1 MGGTRT
7 RSAKICPIWT
17 LLKRDLGEL
26 SSAFCLL
33 EKIGQTLKRGMSQI
47 VQRREECGWVDGW
60 GGEKKKEFWNF
71 DFENGLLKFVC
82 VSEFYGISL
91 FS

>member
-33 EKIGQTLKRGMSQI
+33 EKIGSILGSNSQK
-47 VQRREECGWVDGW
+47 EESHKGERSVDGWMDGW
-60 GGEKKKEFWNF
+60 GGEIKKEFWDF
-71 DFENGLLKFVC
+71 DIENGLSKFVC
-82 VSEFYGISL
+82 VSEF
-91 FS
+91 

>member
-1 MGGTRT
+1 
-7 RSAKICPIWT
+7 
-17 LLKRDLGEL
+17 
-26 SSAFCLL
+26 
-33 EKIGQTLKRGMSQI
+33 MSQI
-47 VQRREECGWVDGW
+47 VQRREECGWMDGW
-60 GGEKKKEFWNF
+60 GVEIKKEFWNF